1 MYLSLSLSFPSLFP
15 IGWRYF
21 FCSNQSSI
29 TAWPFTWSVSFI
41 SMYLSLSLFSFY
53 VSITFSYF
61 LYLRPWGER
70 KFQNGK
76 KFLSVELAK
85 KISRKK
91 KIRDAFSSLRGR
103 VHIAFLINFDK
114 FSFLFSSDMGIK
126 GARHRFFAASL
137 LRGIASSHRHRFS
150 TSLLDIASR
159 HRFSTRFSTRW
170 STPLLDSP
178 SRFASRRRFSIP
190 WSIRWSIP
198 WSIRFSTSLLD
209 SLVDSL
215 INSLVD
221 SLVDSL
227 LDVASRFPGR
237 FAPRRRFP
245 TSLPDSLID
254 FAARLR
260 FFFPT
265 R

>member
-1 MYLSLSLSFPSLFP
+1 MSLSLS
-15 IGWRYF
+15 
-21 FCSNQSSI
+21 
-29 TAWPFTWSVSFI
+29 PFTFF
-41 SMYLSLSLFSFY
+41 YFY
-53 VSITFSYF
+53 VSFSF
-61 LYLRPWGER
+61 S
-70 KFQNGK
+70 
-76 KFLSVELAK
+76 FLSFVVSNRVSIFFLLQSELDHCLTVHLVRFFYFYVSFS
-85 KISRKK
+85 ISFFFLCIYHLLLLSLLKTLRRKEISERQEVSFCGTCEKNIAQK

-190 WSIRWSIP
+190 WSIR
-198 WSIRFSTSLLD
+198 
-209 SLVDSL
+209 
-215 INSLVD
+215 
-221 SLVDSL
+221 
-227 LDVASRFPGR
+227 
-237 FAPRRRFP
+237 
-245 TSLPDSLID
+245 
-254 FAARLR
+254 
-260 FFFPT
+260 
-265 R
+265 